1 MTHKSDDTLRD
12 DGRREI
18 ALTTGLEV
26 KKNLPEYFKTDYPK
40 ITSFLEEYYHFEGV
54 STFRSSSDVYKT
66 AFIRGANGIFKI

>member
-26 KKNLPEYFKTDYPK
+26 KKNNFFATLNNK
-40 ITSFLEEYYHFEGV
+40 IYDSYDSADLGLICISRELLRRNEILT
-54 STFRSSSDVYKT
+54 
-66 AFIRGANGIFKI
+66 IFVDF